1 MTQKKAYST
10 SYSRGPG
17 LKASPRGHVQEPRP
31 KDHVIEVTPQSE
43 FSLSNQRE
51 ISQAQV
57 SSLTQ
62 ENPKC
67 RDNALVTD
75 TLPSSS
81 DVDFMCAFQQ
91 LEGPG

>member
-1 MTQKKAYST
+1 MTKKKAYST
-10 SYSRGPG
+10 SYSGGPG

-31 KDHVIEVTPQSE
+31 KDHVIEVTPLCV

-67 RDNALVTD
+67 RDNALVSD